1 MLMKSNKKVRKFR
14 AVLVVLTIFAL
25 LAWSGPASA
34 RLDELIRVNAPY
46 ITPPAVEVATAQRF
60 YEVKSGDTLTAIAAK
75 NGISLKM
82 LAAANRLEDC
92 DKIKVGQLLTIPSE
106 YFTHLVQP
114 GETMWEIAR
123 MYRVEVEELAARNG
137 QIDPDRILA
146 GQCLIIPCGDTG
158 QGVWETA
165 SRGLAAGPFSWP
177 LVGAITSNFGM
188 RDGRPHEGIDIAAE
202 EGTPIRAAASGRV
215 VFAGPRGTYGLTV
228 IIDHGNGFRTLYAHC
243 SRIMVEAGDA
253 VGGEQAGVNV
263 SQAPRLKTYDD
274 THRLVGIGVLRV
286 RRHGREAQECGCE
299 QGAQ

>member
-165 SRGLAAGPFSWP
+165 SRGLAAEPFSWP

-253 VGGEQAGVNV
+253 VGPSTVIALAGNTGNSRGPHLHLEVLKNGVPLDPQMFLEQERYYG
-263 SQAPRLKTYDD
+263 
-274 THRLVGIGVLRV
+274 
-286 RRHGREAQECGCE
+286 
-299 QGAQ
+299 

>member
-1 MLMKSNKKVRKFR
+1 M
-14 AVLVVLTIFAL
+14 LVVLTIFAL

-46 ITPPAVEVATAQRF
+46 ITLPAVEVATAQRF
-60 YEVKSGDTLTAIAAK
+60 YEVRARYPDRYCCQ

-158 QGVWETA
+158 QGSGRRR
-165 SRGLAAGPFSWP
+165 SRGLQRTVFLA

-188 RDGRPHEGIDIAAE
+188 RDGGPHEVILPPKKA
-202 EGTPIRAAASGRV
+202 PPSGRRLPDGW
-215 VFAGPRGTYGLTV
+215 FCRP
-228 IIDHGNGFRTLYAHC
+228 
-243 SRIMVEAGDA
+243 GD
-253 VGGEQAGVNV
+253 
-263 SQAPRLKTYDD
+263 
-274 THRLVGIGVLRV
+274 LRPD
-286 RRHGREAQECGCE
+286 CDY
-299 QGAQ
+299 

>member
-1 MLMKSNKKVRKFR
+1 ME
-14 AVLVVLTIFAL
+14 A
-25 LAWSGPASA
+25 
-34 RLDELIRVNAPY
+34 
-46 ITPPAVEVATAQRF
+46 ATAQRF

-202 EGTPIRAAASGRV
+202 EGTPHQG
-215 VFAGPRGTYGLTV
+215 G
-228 IIDHGNGFRTLYAHC
+228 GFRTGGFC
-243 SRIMVEAGDA
+243 RPQGD
-253 VGGEQAGVNV
+253 
-263 SQAPRLKTYDD
+263 
-274 THRLVGIGVLRV
+274 LRPD
-286 RRHGREAQECGCE
+286 CDY
-299 QGAQ
+299 